1 MFYVTLMIKGMNNK
15 YNRISGIVFIAA
27 SLLFAACN
35 NDNDIDGTLERVDLL
50 SEITIEKTAYH
61 TGDQSMCM
69 LPGQE
74 IQLNC
79 IIGSPEAQNRNYV
92 WTSSNSEVASVSSQG
107 YLVTKAAGETV
118 LSVTPEIGF
127 GPQSATP
134 AIVLK
139 VVDNFTYIE
148 SISVEDE
155 EIEKLANDGIWQNA
169 TYQVNVKS
177 LPDNSTFKKYK
188 WASSDE
194 AILTVSQEGLLTGIG
209 EGTATVTVTADDFNS
224 NPVVYSFS
232 VKVKK
237 AVEITDFSFLTE
249 GADVELL
256 SELGYGQEIDL
267 NSIQIIEF
275 TPGDATSNLLQW
287 SSSDDNV
294 VSVTEEGLLKVN
306 TTTGGSVEI
315 TATYNGISKSRT
327 VTVAEGRLWYSFGE
341 GIAPW
346 SLESGNKSSVFES
359 KDGRTTI
366 NMGAQNGGKYRGDL
380 VFVRNGGSQTKI
392 TPSVYRYLAIK
403 LDIKSALISTKN
415 TNGCVKLELWNNS
428 DPRII
433 GDQYMGD
440 VNNANNSFKVLGKDA
455 FESGLNVIY
464 YDLQSKYNKTT
475 PTDWNQ
481 TFTIDQLKFVIADYP
496 ADVKQYD
503 IYWARSFKTIEELE
517 AFVAGEE

>member
-1 MFYVTLMIKGMNNK
+1 M
-15 YNRISGIVFIAA
+15 
-27 SLLFAACN
+27 
-35 NDNDIDGTLERVDLL
+35 
-50 SEITIEKTAYH
+50 
-61 TGDQSMCM
+61 
-69 LPGQE
+69 
-74 IQLNC
+74 
-79 IIGSPEAQNRNYV
+79 
-92 WTSSNSEVASVSSQG
+92 
-107 YLVTKAAGETV
+107 
-118 LSVTPEIGF
+118 
-127 GPQSATP
+127 
-134 AIVLK
+134 
-139 VVDNFTYIE
+139 
-148 SISVEDE
+148 EDE

-249 GADVELL
+249 GDDVELL

-327 VTVAEGRLWYSFGE
+327 VTVAEGRFWYSFGE

-346 SLESGNKSSVFES
+346 SLESGSSVFES

-503 IYWARSFKTIEELE
+503 IYWVRSFKTIEELE
-517 AFVAGEE
+517 ANVAGEE